1 MTNTDILLEDLE
13 DVLDDATSIPLSKKC
28 AVDVDKIKTI
38 IEDIRLNTPQET
50 KQAKAI
56 VDSRN
61 TILEEAKKDNTYELI
76 KYTNEHKVKKED
88 EYEKVSLVKEFNEE
102 KDPISYV
109 EPVYQAGEIN

>member
-1 MTNTDILLEDLE
+1 MAKYLLRTTEVYRVDTELE
-13 DVLDDATSIPLSKKC
+13 AT
-28 AVDVDKIKTI
+28 
-38 IEDIRLNTPQET
+38 RL
-50 KQAKAI
+50 I
-56 VDSRN
+56 
-61 TILEEAKKDNTYELI
+61 EEAKKDNTYELI